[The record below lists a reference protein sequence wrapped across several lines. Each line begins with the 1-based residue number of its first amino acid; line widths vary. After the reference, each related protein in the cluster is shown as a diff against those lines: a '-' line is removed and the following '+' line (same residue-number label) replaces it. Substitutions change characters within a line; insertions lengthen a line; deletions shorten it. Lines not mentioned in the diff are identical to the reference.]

1 MISAKELFIDYHLL
15 DFFILIILMV
25 VWAYMNR
32 VTPKRLFIPKKDP
45 RFNYPHYNS
54 GITETQNLIVV
65 LAVPLVIYTLL
76 YILLKVGVNLK
87 YLKNFDFLLV
97 IIGHVGSIVV
107 SNIFANILKL
117 QVGRP
122 RPDFFTVLGSDA
134 TSEIICPD
142 DFDKK
147 AFNEEFKSFPSGHSA
162 SAMSGT
168 LFLILFLSK
177 AIRSKQFW
185 VKFLIL
191 LLFIYP
197 YMVGSTR
204 ITQYR
209 HHPDDVIMGLFV
221 GSTLPV
227 VYFLTCS
234 DDIFCS
240 KVFP

>member
-1 MISAKELFIDYHLL
+1 MVTAKEIFIDYHLL
-15 DFFILIILMV
+15 DFVILIILMI
-25 VWAYMNR
+25 VWAFMNN
-32 VTPKRLFIPKKDP
+32 VTPKRLFVPKKDP
-45 RFNYPHYNS
+45 RCNYPHYNS

-65 LAVPLVIYTLL
+65 IGVPLAIYTLL
-76 YILLKVGVNLK
+76 YILLKLKENLE

-97 IIGHVGSIVV
+97 IIGHIGSVV
-107 SNIFANILKL
+107 ISNIIANIVKL

-122 RPDFFTVLGSDA
+122 RPDFFTVLGNGA
-134 TSEIICPD
+134 TSETICPEE
-142 DFDKK
+142 FDKK
-147 AFNEEFKSFPSGHSA
+147 TFDEEFKSFPSGHSA

-177 AIRSKQFW
+177 VIKSKQFW

-191 LLFIYP
+191 SLFIYP
-197 YMVGSTR
+197 YIVGCTR

-209 HHPDDVIMGLFV
+209 HHPDDVIMGLFI

-234 DDIFCS
+234 DDIYCS
-240 KVFP
+240 EVFP